1 MDVVDQKAVDALRF
15 MSIDMIEKAQS
26 GHPGITIDA
35 APMAYVLWEKFL
47 NFNPEDDKWLNRD
60 RFVLSAGHGSALLYS
75 LLHFNKFDVTLDDIK
90 EFANWVLRR
99 RDTLNL
105 VIPRVLMPQLVPWAK
120 G

>member
-75 LLHFNKFDVTLDDIK
+75 LLHFNQFDVTLDDIK
-90 EFANWVLRR
+90 EFR
-99 RDTLNL
+99 
-105 VIPRVLMPQLVPWAK
+105 QLGSKTPGHPEFGHTK
-120 G
+120 GID